1 MPWNW
6 LGGNGYGLVF
16 DCKSPQCNRRYR
28 RVSKLTATDEV
39 DAVLTDQP
47 HIGARHR
54 IDSKCNGVIT
64 PRSIRRSLD
73 QAIREIRSLRLL
85 RAVSAPDCPVWYD
98 APEHWYRRRSFCF
111 AALRRDCGIHCLDRH
126 RQVWL
131 TEQAFQRRHRV
142 CRRHDCK
149 LPWIDFDKLYPVSGL
164 QPKNWAYRSWQSDL
178 AF

>member
-1 MPWNW
+1 MPRNW

-16 DCKSPQCNRRYR
+16 DCKRPQCNRRYR
-28 RVSKLTATDEV
+28 REQT
-39 DAVLTDQP
+39 
-47 HIGARHR
+47 HGNR
-54 IDSKCNGVIT
+54 IDIKCNGVIT
-64 PRSIRRSLD
+64 PRNIRRSLD

-85 RAVSAPDCPVWYD
+85 RAVSAPDCPVWCN
-98 APEHWYRRRSFCF
+98 APEHWYRGRSFCF
-111 AALRRDCGIHCLDRH
+111 AALRRDCGIHRLDRH

-142 CRRHDCK
+142 CGRHDCK
-149 LPWIDFDKLYPVSGL
+149 LPWIDFDKLYPASGF